1 MLPWLNNFIYIVS
14 STNNKHFQFQFTF
27 ESTFFLLCHTR
38 TLLFASEDVVAE
50 AAESVS
56 IAVEAA
62 GGQAASG
69 LGPSSCQQK
78 KQNCGHK
85 SWSHLR
91 SEITGKQTNCADYCW
106 QLTPCVAQSRLFS
119 ISTKT
124 ITLIAVPLH
133 YMLHGLIVWP
143 GQARTKLHFN

>member
-1 MLPWLNNFIYIVS
+1 MTEWLYLVS
-14 STNNKHFQFQFTF
+14 TTNNKHFQFQFTF
-27 ESTFFLLCHTR
+27 ESIFFLFRHTR
-38 TLLFASEDVVAE
+38 TLFLASEDIVAE

-91 SEITGKQTNCADYCW
+91 SEITGKQTNSADYCW
-106 QLTPCVAQSRLFS
+106 QLTPCVAQPRLFN

-124 ITLIAVPLH
+124 IILIAVPLH

-143 GQARTKLHFN
+143 GQARQARTKLHFN